1 MALTKMKGVIFDLD
15 GVITGTA
22 RVHALAWESMFNDF
36 LKKFAKRNN
45 KAFVPFDSDYDYLQ
59 YVDGKPRPEGVKSF
73 LESRNIELPFG
84 ELDDPPDSETVC
96 GLGNRKNLDFQK
108 VLRREG
114 PEVFKTSI
122 EFVNKFKR
130 KGIKIGVAS
139 SSCNCKLILQ
149 LAGIEDLFETR
160 VDGEVSRELNL
171 KGKPDPDIFVTA
183 AKNLGLMPNECMVV
197 EDAISGVQAGRN
209 GNFGLTLGIA
219 RSIDGQTLFRN
230 GADIVVSDLGEISVT
245 EIENWFKHGIEKDGW
260 NLTYKGFNSEEE
272 KLRETLCTIGNGYL
286 GVRGCFE
293 GENASDVHCPG
304 TYIAGIYNRLGTK
317 INNKIIYNNDL
328 VNCPNWLMLEFRIG
342 SGEFLSLP
350 NMELLDY
357 SQTLNMRDGVMSR
370 SIICRDRLGRITRIH
385 ARRFAS
391 MANHHICAIKYE
403 ITPLNYSKTVTVR
416 SSIDG
421 NVINEGVERYRKLNS
436 KHLSLVESGSTK
448 HGIFLHVRTNRS
460 KYRIVMNARTCVY
473 QNRKKLTADKRVS
486 KNRAGISEEIEI
498 EMQAYTAYTV
508 EKYVSVYTS
517 LDRGISDIKK
527 AGQDAV
533 GKIKSFKNLYQLH
546 AKTWKSL
553 WDRAD
558 IRIQGDR
565 LVQKTTR
572 LHIYHLLVTA
582 SPHNVG
588 IDAGMPARG
597 LHGEAYRGHIFWDEI
612 YILPFYNCRFPEI
625 TRALLMYRYKRL
637 NDAKKYARLN
647 GYKGAMYP
655 WQTADTGTEETQE
668 VHFNPTDGT
677 WGPDLSRLQRH
688 VSIAVFYNVWK
699 YVSDTDDRKFLLSY
713 GAEMMLEI
721 ACFWASI
728 AVLDPDTNK
737 YHIKGVM
744 GPDEF
749 HEKIHGSD
757 EHGLKDN
764 AYTNVMVAW
773 LFEKTLEL
781 IESLPEKVFA
791 KLKTKAG
798 FRTGEIGKWR
808 EIAGNMNIVM
818 QDKNIISQFSGYE
831 DLKELDWNYYKNKYN
846 NIYRMDR
853 ILKAEGSSPD
863 LYKVTKQA
871 DSLMMFYVLAPDEV
885 QRILNHLGYHVE
897 DAIQLIEENYK
908 YYEKR
913 TSHGSTLSKIV
924 HAVISSYMDEGNTAW
939 GWFIEAMKSDIF
951 DTQGGTTIEG
961 IHTGVMAGSIDI
973 IMRYFAGVNLSGITP
988 ALNPHLPKHWDKL
1001 EFRICHRKIWY
1012 DLEITQRH
1020 VKVKIREK
1028 EKKPV
1033 LIKVYEKEI
1042 RLNPG
1047 RLRTVK
1053 ISNYLK
1059 TYR

>member
-1 MALTKMKGVIFDLD
+1 MPFSKIKGAIFDLD

-36 LKKFAKRNN
+36 LKKSAKMDN
-45 KAFVPFDSDYDYLQ
+45 KAFVPFDSNSDYLQ

-84 ELDDPPDSETVC
+84 TLDDGPESKTVC

-114 PEVFKTSI
+114 PEVFKTSVN
-122 EFVNKFKR
+122 FVNKLKK
-130 KGIKIGVAS
+130 KGIKTGVAS
-139 SSCNCKLILQ
+139 SSCNCRLILK
-149 LAGIEDLFETR
+149 LGGIEDLFETR
-160 VDGEVSRELNL
+160 VDGEVSRELGL

-183 AKNLGLMPNECMVV
+183 AKNLGLMPNECMVI
-197 EDAISGVQAGRN
+197 EDAISGVQAGQK

-219 RSIDGQTLFRN
+219 RSIDGQTLYSN
-230 GADIVVSDLGEISVT
+230 GADIVVSDLGEISLA

-260 NLTYKGFNSEEE
+260 NLTYKGFNPKEE
-272 KLRETLCTIGNGYL
+272 KLRETLCTTGNGYL

-293 GENASDVHCPG
+293 GESESDVHYPG

-328 VNCPNWLMLEFRIG
+328 VNCPNWLLLEFRIG
-342 SGEFLSLP
+342 SGEFSSLL

-357 SQTLNMRDGVMSR
+357 SQTLNMQDGVMSR
-370 SIICRDRLGRITRIH
+370 SFICRDRLGRITRIH
-385 ARRFAS
+385 SKRFAS
-391 MANHHICAIKYE
+391 MANPHICTIKYE
-403 ITPLNYSKTVTVR
+403 ITPLNYSKTVAIR

-421 NVINEGVERYRKLNS
+421 NIINKGVERYRNLNS
-436 KHLSLVESGSTK
+436 KHLSLVKSESTK
-448 HGIFLHVRTNRS
+448 DGISLHVETNRL

-473 QNRKKLTADKRVS
+473 QNRKKLTARKS
-486 KNRAGISEEIEI
+486 IFKNRAKISEEIEI
-498 EMQAYTAYTV
+498 EMQAYTTYAV

-517 LDRGISDIKK
+517 LDRGISNIKK
-527 AGQDAV
+527 AGQEAV
-533 GKIKSFKNLYQLH
+533 GKIKSFKDLYLPH
-546 AKTWKSL
+546 AKSWKSL
-553 WDRAD
+553 WNKAD

-565 LVQKTTR
+565 FVQKTTR

-597 LHGEAYRGHIFWDEI
+597 LHGEAYRGHIFWDTL
-612 YILPFYNCRFPEI
+612 YILPFYNSRFPEI
-625 TRALLMYRYKRL
+625 SRSLLMYRYKRL
-637 NDAKKYARLN
+637 NDAKKYAGLN

-655 WQTADTGTEETQE
+655 WQTADTGTEETQK
-668 VHFNPTDGT
+668 VHFNPANGK

-699 YVSDTDDRKFLLSY
+699 YISDTDDRKFLLNY

-721 ACFWASI
+721 ACFWSSI
-728 AVLDPDTNK
+728 AVLDPDTDK

-749 HEKIHGSD
+749 HEKIHGSN
-757 EHGLKDN
+757 ENGLKDN
-764 AYTNVMVAW
+764 AYTNIMVVW
-773 LFEKTLEL
+773 LLEKALEL
-781 IESLPEKVFA
+781 VESLPEKVFA

-798 FRTGEIGKWR
+798 FSTDETGKWKK
-808 EIAGNMNIVM
+808 IVGNMNIVM
-818 QDKNIISQFSGYE
+818 QNKNIISQFSGYE
-831 DLKELDWNYYKNKYN
+831 ELKELDWDYYKNKYN
-846 NIYRMDR
+846 NINRMDR

-871 DSLMMFYVLAPDEV
+871 DSLMMFYILAPDEV
-885 QRILNHLGYHVE
+885 QRILNRLGYNVE
-897 DAIQLIEENYK
+897 DAIQLLKENYK

-924 HAVISSYMDEGNTAW
+924 HAVISSYMDEESTAW

-951 DTQGGTTIEG
+951 DTQGGTTAEG

-973 IMRYFAGVNLSGITP
+973 IMRYFAGVNLSGIIP
-988 ALNPHLPKHWDKL
+988 ELNPHLPKHWNKV
-1001 EFRICHRKIWY
+1001 EFGIYHRKIWY
-1012 DLEITQRH
+1012 DLEITQTH
-1020 VKVKIREK
+1020 VKVKTGEK

-1033 LIKVYEKEI
+1033 LIKIREKQI

-1047 RLRTVK
+1047 RQRTVRIK
-1053 ISNYLK
+1053 DL
-1059 TYR
+1059 